1 MKLYKKISAAA
12 LVAAC
17 CIICL
22 TACGGNGT
30 RLIFTTGFDKNE
42 VFRIGD
48 ASCTKAEL
56 MVCLTNTQNQ
66 YESVY
71 GDEVWKLTRDGV
83 TLEQNVKETVLAK
96 VAQIKTMYLLAKE
109 KGISLD
115 EAETERVSAAAE
127 EYFASLNETEIAEL
141 GIDLETIETMYREY
155 ALANKVY
162 REIIRDIN
170 PEISD
175 DEARTITVQHIFL
188 RTSNVDNEGNVVSVS
203 EAEKQALYQK
213 MQKIREEAI
222 ENENKFADLASRYSD
237 DENVTYSFGK
247 GDMEEAFETAAFQLE
262 TGEISEIVESASGYH
277 IIKCLSTFDREE
289 TDANKLEIVEQRR
302 KEVFGQEYDRFVETL
317 VRNLN
322 TKLWDEITLLHDSN
336 IKTADFFD
344 VCSKY
349 FPE

>member
-1 MKLYKKISAAA
+1 MKFYKRIAAA

-17 CIICL
+17 CILSL
-22 TACGGNGT
+22 TACGGSGT
-30 RLIFTTGFDKNE
+30 RLVFTTGFDKDE
-42 VFRIGD
+42 VFRIGE
-48 ASCTKAEL
+48 ASCTRAEL
-56 MVCLTNTQNQ
+56 MVCLINTQNQ

-71 GDEVWKLTRDGV
+71 GEEVWELTHDGV
-83 TLEQNVKETVLAK
+83 TLEQNVKDTVLAK
-96 VAQIKTMYLLAKE
+96 MAQLKTMYLLAEE
-109 KGISLD
+109 KGVSLTEEE
-115 EAETERVSAAAE
+115 EAKVKAAGE
-127 EYFASLNETEIAEL
+127 EYFASLNETELAKL
-141 GIDLETIETMYREY
+141 GVTSEIIENMYREY
-155 ALANKVY
+155 ALASKVY

-188 RTSNVDNEGNVVSVS
+188 STVRPDRDGNAVSVS
-203 EAEKQALYQK
+203 EAEKHALYQK
-213 MQKIREEAI
+213 MQEIRAEAM
-222 ENENKFADLASRYSD
+222 ENENKFADLAARYSE
-237 DENVTYSFGK
+237 DENITYSFGK

-262 TGEISEIVESASGYH
+262 TGEISGIVESAGGYH
-277 IIKCLSTFDREE
+277 LIKCLSTFDREE

-344 VCSKY
+344 ICMKY